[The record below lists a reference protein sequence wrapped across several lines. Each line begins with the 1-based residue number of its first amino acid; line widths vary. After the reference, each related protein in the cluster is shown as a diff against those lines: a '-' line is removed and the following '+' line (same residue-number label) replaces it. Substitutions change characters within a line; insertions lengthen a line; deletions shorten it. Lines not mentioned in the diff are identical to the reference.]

1 MQPSYVGRGA
11 RDDDATDTVRA
22 KLPPLYAPVSPVAH
36 QA

>member
-11 RDDDATDTVRA
+11 RDDDATDMVRA
-22 KLPPLYAPVSPVAH
+22 KLSPLYFPVSPVAR